1 MSAFDPEQ
9 LTDAPVVDRDEQELG
24 MVADVYVD
32 QLTGRPGW
40 LLVETGRFGE
50 VETFVPLARAI
61 PHNDGIQ
68 VPYSKD
74 QVNDAP
80 KVDPDGQLSPE
91 EEDRLYEHYEPAFA
105 PGHSERIG
113 ERAQELKSKAQSE
126 TDSAG
131 DAGSRSQTRGG
142 GR

>member
-80 KVDPDGQLSPE
+80 KVDPDGQLSLE
-91 EEDRLYEHYEPAFA
+91 EEDRLYEHYELAFSPECSGAGVDEDSPDA
-105 PGHSERIG
+105 PE
-113 ERAQELKSKAQSE
+113 
-126 TDSAG
+126 AG
-131 DAGSRSQTRGG
+131 GS
-142 GR
+142 